1 MQSIVIMVVKV
12 VKDMIEKIEI
22 WLNIVHYCIYRADY
36 KLHMLSNK
44 INPFI
49 LIGKIPAVKRKFE
62 EQGTTHLDVANKV
75 WTDKRFGFGIM
86 ISGGAIVIF
95 MTFLLWG
102 LVSTLLGYLDIYFFV
117 RPIYVFIYA
126 ILSYALCH
134 FTVFKGDKYIK
145 YFKKLEK
152 RSRKEKW
159 KYALLSLLFVIGSIA
174 LWLYSFQFLPKS

>member
-1 MQSIVIMVVKV
+1 
-12 VKDMIEKIEI
+12 MIEKIEI
-22 WLNIVHYCIYRADY
+22 WLNIFHYCIYKADY

-86 ISGGAIVIF
+86 ASGGTLAGIV
-95 MTFLLWG
+95 TFLLWG
-102 LVSTLLGYLDIYFFV
+102 FTSTFFGYLNVYFLV
-117 RPIYVFIYA
+117 KPIYVFAYA
-126 ILSYALCH
+126 IFSFILCYC
-134 FTVFKGDKYIK
+134 TVFKGDKYVK
-145 YFKKLEK
+145 YFKKLDK

-159 KYALLSLLFVIGSIA
+159 KYALFTLLFVIGSVA
-174 LWLYSFQFLPKS
+174 LWLYSFRFLSKL